1 MNPKHGELWLIE
13 KPYLGISIQRTNTVL
28 VFTPALFSRFPT
40 RIILPLYEYEAEN
53 EKSSSFVSIEPTV
66 TNGLIIKSSIDCA
79 HVQSIQTGMLKKKLG
94 TISKEEIKHVRTAL
108 DHRLGIS

>member
-1 MNPKHGELWLIE
+1 MNPKHGELWLLD

-40 RIILPLYEYEAEN
+40 RIILPLYEYVAEDDF
-53 EKSSSFVSIEPTV
+53 SSSLIPIEPTV
-66 TNGLIIKSSIDCA
+66 TNGLTIKSSIYCT

-94 TISKEEIKHVRTAL
+94 AISKEEIQHVRTAL
-108 DHRLGIS
+108 GYRLGIS